1 MVPSKQ
7 GQTAMDQANQPDMTR
22 PVKRRRVFYIPGYDP
37 IHPRRYR
44 ELYRTESAAQSSIS
58 GYEIGIAPKKGEHY
72 GWRVE
77 SRIAGQSVDAEVEVL
92 VWSDIVRN
100 SMASTI
106 PATYLQLVRT
116 ALTYIGSG
124 TLRRLMWL
132 RKGPVIAAL
141 YPVGMLLF
149 QLFGAVLLGVFAGK
163 MLGWLLTTGV
173 LSLIGNGDPS
183 SLEYSTFYYGRT
195 VAQWGLGVWV
205 AWTVLRWFKKNDG
218 KFFAY
223 YLMHDYA
230 YSAQSKGANPP
241 DLEGRMTEFRS
252 AISAALET
260 DVEEVLIV
268 GHSSGAHLAVSILA
282 DLIREG
288 GVPNGGPALSFLS
301 LGQVVPMVSFLP
313 KADRLRADLHY
324 LSTRNELTWVDVTAP
339 GDGCAFA
346 LCDPVAV
353 SGVAPEGQKWPL
365 VLSAAFTQTLSP
377 ERWKE
382 LRWKFFR
389 LHFQYLCAFDR
400 VGDYDYFTITAGP
413 LTLAD
418 RFRDRPPSKSRIDV
432 AASKFTSMDYDPAQ
446 TPLKT

>member
-1 MVPSKQ
+1 
-7 GQTAMDQANQPDMTR
+7 MDQAEQHIEQR
-22 PVKRRRVFYIPGYDP
+22 AVKRRRVFYIPGYDP

-44 ELYRTESAAQSSIS
+44 ELYRTESAEQSSIS
-58 GYEIGIAPKKGEHY
+58 GYEIGLAPRKGEHY

-77 SRIAGQSVDAEVEVL
+77 SRMAGQSVDAEIEVL

-100 SMASTI
+100 SMSSSI
-106 PATYLQLVRT
+106 PATYMQLVRT
-116 ALTYIGSG
+116 AAIYIGSG
-124 TLRRLMWL
+124 ALRRLMWL

-141 YPVGMLLF
+141 YPVGMLLL
-149 QLFGAVLLGVFAGK
+149 QLLVAVLLGLLAARLTGWSMTLTGGFLISLLGDPADFDLSFVEAGRAVAQVVV
-163 MLGWLLTTGV
+163 GV
-173 LSLIGNGDPS
+173 LIACAILK
-183 SLEYSTFYYGRT
+183 
-195 VAQWGLGVWV
+195 
-205 AWTVLRWFKKNDG
+205 WFKKKDG

-223 YLMHDYA
+223 YLMHDYS
-230 YSAQSKGANPP
+230 YSAATKGANPP
-241 DLEGRMTEFRS
+241 ELEDRMADFRG
-252 AISAALET
+252 AIADALDD
-260 DVEEVLIV
+260 DVDEVLVV
-268 GHSSGAHLAVSILA
+268 GHSSGAHLGVSILA

-288 GVPNGGPALSFLS
+288 GVRPDGPALAFLS

-324 LSTRNELTWVDVTAP
+324 LSTRDELTWVDVTAP

-377 ERWKE
+377 DRWKE

-413 LTLAD
+413 MTLAD
-418 RFRDRPPSKSRIDV
+418 RYRDRAPSKSRIDV
-432 AASKFTSMDYDPAQ
+432 AASKFTSMNHDPA
-446 TPLKT
+446 KTSLTA